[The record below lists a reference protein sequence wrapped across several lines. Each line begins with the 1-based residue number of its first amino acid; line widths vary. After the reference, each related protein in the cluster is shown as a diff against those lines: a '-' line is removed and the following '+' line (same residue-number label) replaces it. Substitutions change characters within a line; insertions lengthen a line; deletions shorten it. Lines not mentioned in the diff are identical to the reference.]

1 MYVYNDVYVYI
12 VYVYMCMCPHMYTL
26 ICFSEK
32 YAYPLRLE
40 KTIHFL
46 LPTSQQHTCSWC
58 YMYLN
63 EPLLILKPELKNI
76 RKLSSYSK

>member
-40 KTIHFL
+40 KNYPFSSTYKS
-46 LPTSQQHTCSWC
+46 TT
-58 YMYLN
+58 YLFMVLYVF
-63 EPLLILKPELKNI
+63 EWTAFDFKTWVEE
-76 RKLSSYSK
+76 YS